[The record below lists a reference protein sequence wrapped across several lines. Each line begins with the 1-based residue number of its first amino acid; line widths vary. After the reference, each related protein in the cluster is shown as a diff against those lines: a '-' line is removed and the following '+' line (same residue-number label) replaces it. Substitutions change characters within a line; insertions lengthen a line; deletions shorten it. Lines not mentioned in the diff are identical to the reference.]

1 MDKKILKYLEFIK
14 EKKIKQVDGA
24 RLIGKSVRQV
34 QRMLKKYLIGGF
46 KALVHGNRGKA
57 SQRRIPRE
65 VRVKIIELYKTR
77 YLQFNITHFTE
88 KLAENHDIYLC
99 KDTVRSI
106 INSLKLPQ
114 KKDKKKIY
122 KRRERKANFGD
133 MVQMD
138 G

>member
-1 MDKKILKYLEFIK
+1 MDKKVLKYLEFIK

-34 QRMLKKYLIGGF
+34 QRMLKKYLTGGF
-46 KALVHGNRGKA
+46 KALIHGNRGKA

-77 YLQFNITHFTE
+77 YFQFNITHFTE
-88 KLAENHDIYLC
+88 KLAENHAIYLC

-106 INSLKLPQ
+106 INSQKLPQ
-114 KKDKKKIY
+114 KKI
-122 KRRERKANFGD
+122 ANIS
-133 MVQMD
+133 
-138 G
+138 